1 MTATSSAK
9 AFDFYFV
16 KMYNI
21 YVTNKSE
28 KSVYVRL
35 QSQKISSLNESFHHE
50 LERLTGHDNPI
61 VDSQP
66 QQSVNSYLVRW
77 GFCNI
82 PANVTMPF
90 AAEAHND
97 DPRMYASLYTRC
109 KLWAMDYEVNCAR
122 YGCVFIEKKTAAMG
136 QEQELYLSKTNPNPV
151 WFSRRSG
158 DLASGN
164 NNITAGIDAE
174 EGQLHFG
181 RSSLGCPK
189 PCKVTTRTDNYR
201 RVFNSWKTVSG
212 EEALSGELLLDTGH
226 ELVRTRIGDTL
237 PPNAVIAGVSDSDG
251 TLYLGRVGG
260 NVPCAI
266 STDGDRIKYFCFH
279 ADGVKQ
285 VESGEILVLTK

>member
-1 MTATSSAK
+1 
-9 AFDFYFV
+9 
-16 KMYNI
+16 MYNI
-21 YVTNKSE
+21 YVTNNSE

-35 QSQKISSLNESFHHE
+35 QNQKISTLNERFHHE
-50 LERLTGHDNPI
+50 LERLAGLDNPT

-82 PANVTMPF
+82 PAYVTMPF

-97 DPRMYASLYTRC
+97 EPHMYASLYAPS
-109 KLWAMDYEVNCAR
+109 KLWAMDYEVNSAR
-122 YGCVFIEKKTAAMG
+122 YGCVLVEKKVVAMG
-136 QEQELYLSKTNPNPV
+136 REYVQELYLNKTNPNPV
-151 WFSRRSG
+151 WIRRKSG
-158 DLASGN
+158 DVVAGVN
-164 NNITAGIDAE
+164 IITAGIDSV
-174 EGQLHFG
+174 EGVLFFG

-189 PCKVTTRTDNYR
+189 PCKVTTVTANYQA
-201 RVFNSWKTVSG
+201 VFNYWMAVSG
-212 EEALSGELLLDTGH
+212 EKATSGELLQYTGH
-226 ELVRTRIGDTL
+226 ELVRTRIGDPV

-260 NVPCAI
+260 NIPCAV

-279 ADGVKQ
+279 AGEVKQ

>member
-1 MTATSSAK
+1 
-9 AFDFYFV
+9 
-16 KMYNI
+16 MYNV

-35 QSQKISSLNESFHHE
+35 QSQMISTLNESFHHE
-50 LERLTGHDNPI
+50 LERLTGLT

-82 PANVTMPF
+82 PAYVTMPF

-97 DPRMYASLYTRC
+97 EPHMYASLYAPS

-122 YGCVFIEKKTAAMG
+122 YGCVLVEKKTAATG
-136 QEQELYLSKTNPNPV
+136 QEKELYLSKTNPNPL
-151 WFSRRSG
+151 WIPRQSG
-158 DLASGN
+158 DFESGEKI
-164 NNITAGIDAE
+164 ITAGVDAV
-174 EGQLHFG
+174 EGELYFG

-189 PCKVTTRTDNYR
+189 PCKVTTTTAKYQP
-201 RVFNSWKTVSG
+201 VFNYWKTVSG
-212 EEALSGELLLDTGH
+212 EEARSGELLQDTGH
-226 ELVRTRIGDTL
+226 ELVRTRIGDPV

-260 NVPCAI
+260 NIPCAI
-266 STDGDRIKYFCFH
+266 STDGVKIKYFCFH

>member
-1 MTATSSAK
+1 
-9 AFDFYFV
+9 
-16 KMYNI
+16 MYNI
-21 YVTNKSE
+21 YVTNTSG

-35 QSQKISSLNESFHHE
+35 QSQKISTVNESFHHE
-50 LERLTGHDNPI
+50 LERVTGLDNPT

-90 AAEAHND
+90 AAEAHNKE
-97 DPRMYASLYTRC
+97 PHMYASLYTPS

-122 YGCVFIEKKTAAMG
+122 YGCVLVEQRTAVVG
-136 QEQELYLSKTNPNPV
+136 NKQLQELYLSKTNPNPV
-151 WFSRRSG
+151 WLPRRSG
-158 DLASGN
+158 DVVSGN
-164 NNITAGIDAE
+164 KIITAGIDAV
-174 EGQLHFG
+174 EGELYFG

-189 PCKVTTRTDNYR
+189 PCKVTTRIDNYR
-201 RVFNSWKTVSG
+201 SVFNYWISVSG
-212 EEALSGELLLDTGH
+212 STAPSGELLHDTGH
-226 ELVRTRIGDTL
+226 ELVRTRIGDPL

-260 NVPCAI
+260 NIPCAV

-279 ADGVKQ
+279 AAGVKQ

>member
-1 MTATSSAK
+1 
-9 AFDFYFV
+9 
-16 KMYNI
+16 MYNI

-35 QSQKISSLNESFHHE
+35 QSQRISTLNESFHHD
-50 LERLTGHDNPI
+50 LERLAGHNSPT
-61 VDSQP
+61 VGSQP

-90 AAEAHND
+90 AAKAHND
-97 DPRMYASLYTRC
+97 EPHMYTSLYARSQ
-109 KLWAMDYEVNCAR
+109 LWAMDYEVNCAR
-122 YGCVFIEKKTAAMG
+122 YGCVLVEMKTAATG
-136 QEQELYLSKTNPNPV
+136 QKQELYLSKTNPNPV
-151 WFSRRSG
+151 WIRRKSG
-158 DLASGN
+158 TSVSGN
-164 NNITAGIDAE
+164 NIIAAGIDAV
-174 EGQLHFG
+174 EGVLYFG

-189 PCKVTTRTDNYR
+189 PCKVTTTATKYQS
-201 RVFNSWKTVSG
+201 VIKCWKTVSG
-212 EEALSGELLLDTGH
+212 EEASSGELLRDTSH
-226 ELVRTRIGDTL
+226 ELVRTRIGDPL

-260 NVPCAI
+260 NIPCAI
-266 STDGDRIKYFCFH
+266 STDGVKIKYFCLH